1 MGNEPRAVLEL
12 EAARLVF
19 ARLGAVREEAEAAR
33 ALGDAAGN
41 AASDPEGRPATR
53 PAVGLV
59 PRATAATEY
68 VFRCEGDYWSMGFG
82 GQMVRLRD
90 LKGLHYLARLL
101 DTPGRELHV
110 LDLVSVERSPDTG
123 DAGPMLDA
131 HAKEAYRRR
140 LADIDED
147 LEEAQALRDDE
158 RAAQAR
164 VERDFLA
171 RELARAVGMGG
182 RDRRASSDSERA
194 RASVTRAIRQAMR
207 RIHEH
212 HPALGDHLAR
222 TIRTGTTC
230 SYLPDPRVAAVWT
243 L

>member
-1 MGNEPRAVLEL
+1 
-12 EAARLVF
+12 
-19 ARLGAVREEAEAAR
+19 
-33 ALGDAAGN
+33 
-41 AASDPEGRPATR
+41 
-53 PAVGLV
+53 
-59 PRATAATEY
+59 
-68 VFRCEGDYWSMGFG
+68 
-82 GQMVRLRD
+82 
-90 LKGLHYLARLL
+90 
-101 DTPGRELHV
+101 
-110 LDLVSVERSPDTG
+110 
-123 DAGPMLDA
+123 MLDA

-147 LEEAQALRDDE
+147 LEEAQALGDDE

-230 SYLPDPRVAAVWT
+230 SYLPDPRVAAAWM